1 MTVDERSAI
10 TREIRVAAR
19 PETVFAFLTDP
30 AKMVR
35 WMGGRVELD
44 PRSGGVYR
52 VEINTRDIAR
62 GEYVEVVPHRRVVF
76 TWGWEGGGPVRAGST
91 TVEITLDP
99 DGDSTIV
106 RLVHRDLPEEARD
119 VHARGWEHYLGR
131 LAVAAAGGDPGSD
144 PNVTGGKM

>member
-76 TWGWEGGGPVRAGST
+76 TWGWEGRRSRAGRINYRRDHARSRRRQ
-91 TVEITLDP
+91 
-99 DGDSTIV
+99 TIV

-131 LAVAAAGGDPGSD
+131 LAVAAAGGDPGPD

>member
-76 TWGWEGGGPVRAGST
+76 TWGWEGRRSRAGR
-91 TVEITLDP
+91 INY
-99 DGDSTIV
+99 
-106 RLVHRDLPEEARD
+106 RRD
-119 VHARGWEHYLGR
+119 HARSRRRQYHRAPGPPR
-131 LAVAAAGGDPGSD
+131 SPRGGA
-144 PNVTGGKM
+144 

>member
-99 DGDSTIV
+99 DGDRPSCAWSTAISPRRRV
-106 RLVHRDLPEEARD
+106 TFT
-119 VHARGWEHYLGR
+119 RGDGSTTW
-131 LAVAAAGGDPGSD
+131 GGWQ
-144 PNVTGGKM
+144 